1 MALHNAEIQA
11 MTRHQRAV
19 ERMVVVITYPACL
32 YVLLSAILLWVGVNL
47 GLQLSGYA
55 PFDRA
60 PFGWLQTGVT
70 VLAFLMT
77 SIIVITQSRQGKVAE
92 RSAHL
97 NLQISLLVDQK
108 IAKVIQLMEE
118 MRHDSPTLRNRR
130 DELAEEMQVAVDPS
144 QIASMIAI
152 KMSVTDNLAEDLDT
166 GEQRPPLK

>member
-19 ERMVVVITYPACL
+19 ENMVAVITYPACL
-32 YVLLSAILLWVGVNL
+32 FVFVAAIFLWVGFNL
-47 GLQLSGYA
+47 GLKTYGSEPL
-55 PFDRA
+55 DRP

-108 IAKVIQLMEE
+108 VAKVIQLMEE
-118 MRHDSPTLRNRR
+118 MRHDLPALRNRR

-144 QIASMIAI
+144 QIASMLAL
-152 KMSVTDNLAEDLDT
+152 KLNVSENFAEDSVT
-166 GEQRPPLK
+166 GE